1 MTRPTIAADTVRL
14 RANPDHVN
22 RIVESASIYARGLG
36 ATPETLVFAGLSLAL
51 ESLPPGKLRGV
62 LELAQWI
69 AQRRADWELSAKGE
83 LWTSRAMWRRGM
95 RTNERQRRVSYDQGR
110 V

>member
-1 MTRPTIAADTVRL
+1 MIRPTVAADTVRL

-51 ESLPPGKLRGV
+51 ESLPLGKLRGV
-62 LELAQWI
+62 IELAQWI
-69 AQRRADWELSAKGE
+69 AQRRAEWNATHKRETKEL
-83 LWTSRAMWRRGM
+83 
-95 RTNERQRRVSYDQGR
+95 RT
-110 V
+110 

>member
-1 MTRPTIAADTVRL
+1 MMRPTVAADTVRL

-51 ESLPPGKLRGV
+51 ESLPPGKLCGV

-69 AQRRADWELSAKGE
+69 AQRRAEWARGLSGKEL
-83 LWTSRAMWRRGM
+83 
-95 RTNERQRRVSYDQGR
+95 RT
-110 V
+110 

>member
-1 MTRPTIAADTVRL
+1 MRPTIAADTVRL

-69 AQRRADWELSAKGE
+69 AQRRAEWTRGVSGKEL
-83 LWTSRAMWRRGM
+83 
-95 RTNERQRRVSYDQGR
+95 RT
-110 V
+110 

>member
-51 ESLPPGKLRGV
+51 ESLPPGARAARPGPRAIYLRARCDTSQAMRSN
-62 LELAQWI
+62 LFSLALAGKVWQ
-69 AQRRADWELSAKGE
+69 
-83 LWTSRAMWRRGM
+83 
-95 RTNERQRRVSYDQGR
+95 
-110 V
+110 